1 MNVHLQWTTGS
12 DYEIHQFSTLLD
24 RLRYLYSFMHVLFTD
39 FPNFDKKKKLNTY
52 ICSIIFFHGRTL
64 IQERK
69 EGARNEGAVFQVNT
83 PALRPL
89 VTRQIWTNI

>member
-39 FPNFDKKKKLNTY
+39 FPNFYKKKIKHVYLLNNLF
-52 ICSIIFFHGRTL
+52 S
-64 IQERK
+64 RK
-69 EGARNEGAVFQVNT
+69 NFDTGKKR
-83 PALRPL
+83 RSKK
-89 VTRQIWTNI
+89 

>member
-39 FPNFDKKKKLNTY
+39 FPNFDKKKKKIKHVYLLNNLF
-52 ICSIIFFHGRTL
+52 S
-64 IQERK
+64 RK
-69 EGARNEGAVFQVNT
+69 NFDTGKKR
-83 PALRPL
+83 RSKK
-89 VTRQIWTNI
+89 